1 MRNIWNHQKKI
12 DFNIGTL
19 IAVIM
24 LLAVIV
30 WSIYGVNN
38 AENIQ
43 SKQEKTEL
51 ENSINKTI
59 TLCYSIEGCY
69 PPSVQYLID
78 NYNLKVDSSK
88 YVVHYEVFAS
98 NIAPEVEVFDMQDE
112 R

>member
-69 PPSVQYLID
+69 PPNIQYLID

>member
-1 MRNIWNHQKKI
+1 MRNIWNHSKRL

-19 IAVIM
+19 VAVVM

-30 WSIYGVNN
+30 WSIYGVSN

-43 SKQEKTEL
+43 SKQEKNEL
-51 ENSINKTI
+51 KNSINKTI
-59 TLCYSIEGCY
+59 ALCYSIEGCY
-69 PPSVQYLID
+69 PPNIQYLVD
-78 NYNLKVDSSK
+78 NYNLKVVSSK

>member
-59 TLCYSIEGCY
+59 TLCSSIEGCY
-69 PPSVQYLID
+69 PPNIQYLID